1 MAKIEA
7 KIDFDGKT
15 YSLETGRFAKFASGA
30 VMVRCGDSMVLVTVV
45 ASDKENS
52 EIDYLP
58 LQVEYREKTS
68 AAGKF
73 PGGFMKRETRPS
85 DHEVLTSRLIDRPIR
100 PMIPKNWP
108 FETQLLATVF
118 SFDASV
124 PPGTLAMVGAS
135 AALMISDI
143 PFDGPVSEVNVG
155 RINGEFVVNPSHEQ
169 LKEADIEIAVAGT
182 DNSIMMVEG
191 ESKEISEQDFLDT
204 LQFAHEKIRLLNDLQ
219 RQLASQLNV
228 VKRDFVAP
236 EIPEEIVT
244 LVEETIKSEMKD
256 YVYTVTS
263 KDERK
268 EHRRRLKDMAFE
280 KVNEVLAEKEEYATT
295 NLEKLTD
302 EVFAKLEKKAM
313 RAMILKDKKRLDG
326 RTTTDIRPI
335 TCEVGILP
343 RAHGSSLFTRGET
356 QSLGMVTLGTSRDE
370 EMVDGLLPVYTNKFY
385 LHYNFPPYSTGEVK
399 RLGVGRR
406 EIGHGHLALR
416 ALKNM
421 MPDTAEFPYTIRVMS
436 EILESNG
443 SSSMA
448 TVCSGTLAL
457 FDAGVPLKKAVAG
470 IAMGLIKEEDDV
482 AVLSDILGDEDFL
495 GDMDF
500 KVTGTAEGITACQ
513 MDIKID
519 GLAIEIMRTA
529 LEQARVGRLHIL
541 GKMNE
546 LISQPR
552 EELSAYAPRFTQ
564 MQVPTDM
571 IGAIIGQ
578 GGETIRGITAKAG
591 VEINIQDDGTLTIAS
606 TSKESTDMA
615 LEEINGLLRK
625 PTEGEVYTGTVKE
638 IREGMGAFIE
648 ILPKKQGLL
657 HITQIAFQRVENI
670 SDYMKVGDKIEVKL
684 LEITLDG
691 KFRLSRRALLEAP
704 AGWVEPE
711 RRPSPPRD
719 NYNRGGRDDRRSGG
733 GRDDRRR
740 YDGPRDR

>member
-1 MAKIEA
+1 
-7 KIDFDGKT
+7 
-15 YSLETGRFAKFASGA
+15 
-30 VMVRCGDSMVLVTVV
+30 
-45 ASDKENS
+45 
-52 EIDYLP
+52 
-58 LQVEYREKTS
+58 
-68 AAGKF
+68 
-73 PGGFMKRETRPS
+73 
-85 DHEVLTSRLIDRPIR
+85 
-100 PMIPKNWP
+100 
-108 FETQLLATVF
+108 
-118 SFDASV
+118 
-124 PPGTLAMVGAS
+124 
-135 AALMISDI
+135 
-143 PFDGPVSEVNVG
+143 
-155 RINGEFVVNPSHEQ
+155 
-169 LKEADIEIAVAGT
+169 
-182 DNSIMMVEG
+182 
-191 ESKEISEQDFLDT
+191 
-204 LQFAHEKIRLLNDLQ
+204 
-219 RQLASQLNV
+219 
-228 VKRDFVAP
+228 
-236 EIPEEIVT
+236 
-244 LVEETIKSEMKD
+244 
-256 YVYTVTS
+256 
-263 KDERK
+263 
-268 EHRRRLKDMAFE
+268 
-280 KVNEVLAEKEEYATT
+280 
-295 NLEKLTD
+295 
-302 EVFAKLEKKAM
+302 
-313 RAMILKDKKRLDG
+313 
-326 RTTTDIRPI
+326 
-335 TCEVGILP
+335 
-343 RAHGSSLFTRGET
+343 
-356 QSLGMVTLGTSRDE
+356 
-370 EMVDGLLPVYTNKFY
+370 
-385 LHYNFPPYSTGEVK
+385 
-399 RLGVGRR
+399 
-406 EIGHGHLALR
+406 
-416 ALKNM
+416 
-421 MPDTAEFPYTIRVMS
+421 
-436 EILESNG
+436 
-443 SSSMA
+443 
-448 TVCSGTLAL
+448 LAL

-684 LEITLDG
+684 LEITPDG